1 MRYTGIP
8 RHVRKEMV
16 RKKKKN
22 DDFQVRKLNKTY
34 PAYTSGDEVVDY
46 QFSLKPY
53 KADRP
58 KHNTRIIMS
67 KLTKL
72 NIEVVFSTS
81 GPLTITYNNL
91 TLPVIIGFSEGQI
104 TDLVSVCETK
114 EQILAILNAVTK

>member
-1 MRYTGIP
+1 
-8 RHVRKEMV
+8 
-16 RKKKKN
+16 
-22 DDFQVRKLNKTY
+22 
-34 PAYTSGDEVVDY
+34 
-46 QFSLKPY
+46 
-53 KADRP
+53 
-58 KHNTRIIMS
+58 MS

-91 TLPVIIGFSEGQI
+91 TLPVIRGFSEGQI